1 MGDFEGAPPFGGVP
15 FEVVSVPQPKE
26 NRLPIIN
33 PASSFFTVWPSF
45 LVLKGSVIE
54 SAGGEPAAKEKIHN
68 AFIYSQKKSPA
79 GSFSADGH
87 RFRRVRWLWPG
98 VGRKK
103 IEISRFFSTTFGN
116 KLILLG
122 S

>member
-68 AFIYSQKKSPA
+68 AFIYSQKNLPPA
-79 GSFSADGH
+79 HSQRMDTVLGWRADFGQASAGKKNRNRKVLFCD
-87 RFRRVRWLWPG
+87 VR
-98 VGRKK
+98 
-103 IEISRFFSTTFGN
+103 E
-116 KLILLG
+116 
-122 S
+122 